1 MNSLSLIMAR
11 FGKFVFSFLLVLSIV
26 ISTTELTVNAQST
39 STKPSVPKFSILFP
53 DNSTIQLIVENQAF
67 TNSSSVNA
75 LVYYVRVKDHYSNQ
89 SGLIG
94 NYYLQSSSE
103 TTNIRQSTNLFLN
116 GSPFSN
122 ITLLDFQVQAQTG
135 YYAVSNKSG
144 PPHLISPSP
153 QQWHTEITFNESETS
168 DWSDPVSVDLSKM
181 TVVTPSV
188 PEFPITISL
197 VTILVAVG
205 LLLVFGKRK
214 LSIINH

>member
-1 MNSLSLIMAR
+1 MDR
-11 FGKFVFSFLLVLSIV
+11 FGKLIFFVLLVLLIV

-39 STKPSVPKFSILFP
+39 SNPSVPKFSILLP

-103 TTNIRQSTNLFLN
+103 TTNIRQSTHLFLN

-122 ITLLDFQVQAQTG
+122 STLLDFQVQAQTG
-135 YYAVSNKSG
+135 YYAVTNKSG
-144 PPHLISPSP
+144 PPHLISPPP

-168 DWSDPVSVDLSKM
+168 DWSNPISVDLSKM

-197 VTILVAVG
+197 ITILVAVG